1 MSTQKFTAFEREA
14 LWLAHNKKC
23 AYTREPLDMSG
34 FHIDHILPESLA
46 NNIIEL
52 QKVKSLLKLD
62 EQFDI
67 YGYENLLPCRS
78 GANLQKGATVFDE
91 ARTQFFLSIAAS
103 RKAEVLNNLEKIS
116 KRNIRGKALIL
127 LQQCL
132 EGGQLSASEV
142 VNILD
147 EHKDQPDKIFNLIE
161 SLKLFDTAEIRTV
174 SKADISELLGRQVR
188 LGQNDHIIGVTLTN
202 DKNETFY
209 VKTCEEYHEAIE
221 SGYFALTNFDIKMS
235 SFFEHQYGLLSSLKV
250 ATVPE
255 RSFIN
260 DPRSGV
266 VDIELIPFSLFPW
279 LGNEPEVEDTFATY
293 QSKVDDG
300 TISIKRIK
308 QNMLCVEKNE
318 GMGQQLIEVARA
330 DFNGDGLEEI
340 LLFEYCYETRGTL
353 GYGGIRIL
361 GRNTVDGLFEIIQ

>member
-1 MSTQKFTAFEREA
+1 MSIQKFTAFEREA

-23 AYTREPLDMSG
+23 AYTREPLDMSS

-46 NNIIEL
+46 SNITEL
-52 QKVKSLLKLD
+52 EKVKSLLKLD
-62 EQFDI
+62 EKFDI

-91 ARTQFFLSIAAS
+91 ARTQFFLGIAAS
-103 RKAEVLNNLEKIS
+103 RKAEVLKNLEKIN
-116 KRNIRGKALIL
+116 KRNISGKALIL

-132 EGGQLSASEV
+132 EGGQLSPSEV
-142 VNILD
+142 TNILD
-147 EHKDQPDKIFNLIE
+147 EHKEQPDEIFHLIE
-161 SLKLFDTAEIRTV
+161 SLKFFDTAEIRTV
-174 SKADISELLGRQVR
+174 SKADIDELLDRQVR
-188 LGQNDHIIGVTLTN
+188 LGQNNHIVGVTLTK
-202 DKNETFY
+202 DKNETLY
-209 VKTCEEYHEAIE
+209 VKTCKEYHEAIE
-221 SGYFALTNFDIKMS
+221 SGYYALTNFDIKMS
-235 SFFEHQYGLLSSLKV
+235 SFFEHQYGLLSSLKA

-255 RSFIN
+255 RSFID
-260 DPRSGV
+260 DPRSGI
-266 VDIELIPFSLFPW
+266 VDIALIPFSLFPW
-279 LGNEPEVEDTFATY
+279 VGDAPEIEDTSATY

-308 QNMLCVEKNE
+308 QNMLCVEEHE

-340 LLFEYCYETRGTL
+340 LLFEYCYATHGTL